1 MPDLVNFEA
10 QLKKSKG
17 KGRQSGSLNAF
28 ALDIE
33 KNGEHDTGKRKITGH
48 QEDEEDS
55 GSDDEHPK
63 KKRRI
68 SNENDRA
75 PPKPKSKGKQK
86 AMDDDD
92 IDASRL
98 VPQTICYLIGD

>member
-10 QLKKSKG
+10 QLKKSKERAD
-17 KGRQSGSLNAF
+17 KAVVSTPSRLILRKMES
-28 ALDIE
+28 
-33 KNGEHDTGKRKITGH
+33 TGKRKITGH
-48 QEDEEDS
+48 QGDEEDS

-92 IDASRL
+92 VDASRL